1 MTNQEHIKALE
12 IYLKRL
18 NYWLEETLECKI
30 VRRKN
35 SWLNESQKQDAE
47 KTLLSRN
54 KVLDEWVKATN
65 LLIHL
70 KK

>member
-1 MTNQEHIKALE
+1 MTNQDHIKALE

-18 NYWLEETLECKI
+18 NYWLDETLECKI

-35 SWLNESQKQDAE
+35 SWLNEAQKQDAE